1 MMTYASRKWSLISE
15 NLLARVSRRY
25 EACSLLNFMMSER
38 GDADPRRVLWK
49 VVSTSRGVGMPTSHR
64 EWAAQKTEADQQR
77 RQAVSQRDAKQRAA
91 AEAYAER
98 RALLLADRRIKMAVR
113 HAQIH
118 GIPVNPYL
126 ACADVSEAPLRFD

>member
-1 MMTYASRKWSLISE
+1 
-15 NLLARVSRRY
+15 
-25 EACSLLNFMMSER
+25 
-38 GDADPRRVLWK
+38 
-49 VVSTSRGVGMPTSHR
+49 MPASHR
-64 EWAAQKTEADQQR
+64 EWAAQKAEADQQR
-77 RQAVSQRDAKQRAA
+77 RQAASQRDAKQRAA
-91 AEAYAER
+91 VEAYAER